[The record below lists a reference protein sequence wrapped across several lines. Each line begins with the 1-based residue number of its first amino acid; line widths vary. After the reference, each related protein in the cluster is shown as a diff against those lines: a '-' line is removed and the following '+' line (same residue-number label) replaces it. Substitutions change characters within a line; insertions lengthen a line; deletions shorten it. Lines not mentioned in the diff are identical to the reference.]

1 MKIGRKN
8 HFLGLLHH
16 RQLGMSK
23 CSSVS
28 DFYVL
33 KSLFTKTKGRE
44 YAIIGGCPIIFHGD
58 ARYGDGKMI
67 IKDPNTK
74 EMVCYDLRAGPRPR
88 ELWRASSHPRWEDH
102 LIVSAPLPSHL
113 RPPLPHAAHRPYLLV
128 LRADNVLQRYGLVT
142 GWLEQEI
149 SLQAATVYGLK
160 HRFTEMVPDMER
172 GWLVLSSIKVRKPK
186 TDGVLKCFLILE
198 FTTLQILHK
207 FEVSKLTFGNSMQ
220 DANIFG
226 GLLLILHNIG
236 CSKIE
241 MFSIDDVMSL
251 PNRHPAPPC
260 LYSVATSHHHLE
272 LNMAPWLYIRATS
285 QHNFSLHQ
293 LADQGRVAGG
303 DFPLAGGGA
312 EEVEHQLEFCPDHPS
327 RLMHYG
333 HFGLRVYHME
343 NQGPGTATTLHLE
356 FQCQPPS
363 AEEKSTSIMPLSVN
377 RHGRKVK
384 KPPNYFE
391 KMSDS
396 VDHVLY
402 DYENELNI
410 FGVLFYKETLDED
423 TNSQIVHVSHI
434 DLYDSYFKHLRKIP
448 LDILHQR
455 SNMDLSNKIS
465 FVMDQ
470 DLILIT
476 LKNAAKSLL
485 YILRNFDVED
495 MEKL

>member
-1 MKIGRKN
+1 
-8 HFLGLLHH
+8 
-16 RQLGMSK
+16 
-23 CSSVS
+23 
-28 DFYVL
+28 
-33 KSLFTKTKGRE
+33 
-44 YAIIGGCPIIFHGD
+44 
-58 ARYGDGKMI
+58 
-67 IKDPNTK
+67 
-74 EMVCYDLRAGPRPR
+74 
-88 ELWRASSHPRWEDH
+88 
-102 LIVSAPLPSHL
+102 
-113 RPPLPHAAHRPYLLV
+113 
-128 LRADNVLQRYGLVT
+128 
-142 GWLEQEI
+142 
-149 SLQAATVYGLK
+149 
-160 HRFTEMVPDMER
+160 
-172 GWLVLSSIKVRKPK
+172 
-186 TDGVLKCFLILE
+186 
-198 FTTLQILHK
+198 
-207 FEVSKLTFGNSMQ
+207 MQ

-236 CSKIE
+236 CSKVD
-241 MFSIDDVMSL
+241 MFSIDDALSMSL
-251 PNRHPAPPC
+251 PHRPPC

-293 LADQGRVAGG
+293 LPDQSRVAGG
-303 DFPLAGGGA
+303 DFPLQGGGA

-343 NQGPGTATTLHLE
+343 NQGPGTATTFHLE

-363 AEEKSTSIMPLSVN
+363 AEEKTTTIPQSSTVK
-377 RHGRKVK
+377 RRGRQVK

-434 DLYDSYFKHLRKIP
+434 DLYDSKFKHLRKIP

-465 FVMDQ
+465 LVMDQ

-495 MEKL
+495 LEKL